1 MVHLKNLERRL
12 PAVQL
17 EADSKSFDFYRCL
30 RCQSF
35 FSIDPRVYALRA
47 YKLGSIFRLFK
58 LTCPECDCRHFEAV
72 AELPTAVDENS
83 PLYFAS
89 LRTRSKK

>member
-1 MVHLKNLERRL
+1 MVHLKRFEKRL
-12 PAVQL
+12 AYVQSK
-17 EADSKSFDFYRCL
+17 ADSKVFDFYRCL

-35 FSIDPRVYALRA
+35 FSIDRRVYALRA

-58 LTCPECDCRHFEAV
+58 LTCPECDCRHFEVV
-72 AELPTAVDENS
+72 AELPTVLDENS

-89 LRTRSKK
+89 LRVRSKK

>member
-1 MVHLKNLERRL
+1 MVHLKSLERRL
-12 PAVQL
+12 SATQPK
-17 EADSKSFDFYRCL
+17 ADIKCFDFYRCL

-35 FSIDPRVYALRA
+35 FSIDPRVYQLRV
-47 YKLGSIFRLFK
+47 YKLGGIFRLFK
-58 LTCPECDCRHFEAV
+58 LTCPECDCRDFDAV

-89 LRTRSKK
+89 LRVRSKK

>member
-1 MVHLKNLERRL
+1 MVHLKSLERRL
-12 PAVQL
+12 SATQS

-35 FSIDPRVYALRA
+35 FSIDPRVYQLRL
-47 YKLGSIFRLFK
+47 YKIGSIIRLFK

-72 AELPTAVDENS
+72 AELPTALDENS

-89 LRTRSKK
+89 LRMRSKK